1 MKNEAIRNYIYLN
14 GKFMS
19 TKEINPLEYMWGDTV
34 YEVVRIRDG
43 VAVYIE
49 DHVERMRNSAK
60 LLGHTF
66 SLDIELVE
74 DVINQLIERNS
85 ENNMNIKLVATNFVA
100 GGCDFAAYFIN
111 SFYPPIEMYQNGVHT
126 MLYKTMRE
134 NPHAKTMV
142 REQRQAINRERE
154 KVGAYEALLVDEH
167 GNITEGSRSNL
178 FFIKD
183 GKLYTPPSENVLLG
197 ITRKNLLEICR
208 EHSIEVIEKE
218 IAAAE
223 IKDFD
228 GAFITGTSISVLPIA
243 TIDDIKLGSAS
254 DMTIIKLINFM
265 KSKATDYIERKK
277 LEVEKDNRLLQEM

>member
-66 SLDIELVE
+66 SLDIEVVE
-74 DVINQLIERNS
+74 DVIKQLIERNC

-100 GGCDFAAYFIN
+100 GGCDFVAYFIN
-111 SFYPPIEMYQNGVHT
+111 SFYPPLEMYQKGVHT
-126 MLYKTMRE
+126 ILYKSVRE

-142 REQRQAINRERE
+142 REMRQAINRERE
-154 KVGAYEALLVDEH
+154 KVGAYEALLVDEK
-167 GNITEGSRSNL
+167 GNITEGSRSNV
-178 FFIKD
+178 FFVKA

-197 ITRKNLLEICR
+197 ITRKNLLEICK

-218 IAAAE
+218 IASTD

-243 TIDDIKLGSAS
+243 TIGDIMLESAS
-254 DMTIIKLINFM
+254 DTTIIKLINFM

-277 LEVEKDNRLLQEM
+277 LEVEKDNRLLEGM